1 MKPPAPWRIRQLVE
15 QVPVGDFD
23 STVTRQTVVVGWVV
37 EQLTLYTF
45 TPGSV
50 EGEYVTVDY
59 FPNGPAAIDAFA
71 GYGSLAI

>member
-15 QVPVGDFD
+15 GP
-23 STVTRQTVVVGWVV
+23 VVVGWVV

-59 FPNGPAAIDAFA
+59 FPNGPAAIEAFA
-71 GYGSLAI
+71 GYGALAI

>member
-15 QVPVGDFD
+15 GP
-23 STVTRQTVVVGWVV
+23 VVVGWVV

-59 FPNGPAAIDAFA
+59 FPNGSAAIDAFA
-71 GYGSLAI
+71 GYGALAI